1 MRVPA
6 AVNPDQAVAIAVALC
21 YGLAVAAVVGRGQ
34 LRKPWFFVAFIVGAI
49 VFWIAALLVDP
60 IQALVAY
67 LFGWDIGAYST
78 SIGVGL
84 VGALIAATIN
94 EIFKLAVTLP
104 TLSRGGAEADAAA
117 FGASVGAGFGAVG
130 AYQVL
135 GLALVARTLHMGA
148 PDNLVTPLVQQFGFV
163 AANAASTALA
173 AYGATHGQLGVC
185 LGGAVLFQTLYS
197 LLGLLFALEVYTL
210 PVWTMLAVAVAL
222 AMLAY
227 AVVLSLPRA
236 PARRTS

>member
-1 MRVPA
+1 MT
-6 AVNPDQAVAIAVALC
+6 PDQAVAIAVALC
-21 YGLAVAAVVGRGQ
+21 YGLAVAAVVGRGH
-34 LRKPWFFVAFIVGAI
+34 LRKPWFFVAFVVGAI
-49 VFWIAALLVDP
+49 VFWVAALLVDP

-104 TLSRGGAEADAAA
+104 TLSRGGEEADAAA
-117 FGASVGAGFGAVG
+117 FGAAVGAGFGAVG
-130 AYQVL
+130 AFQVM

-163 AANAASTALA
+163 AANGASTALA
-173 AYGATHGQLGVC
+173 AYGATHGRLGAY
-185 LGGAVLFQTLYS
+185 LGAAVLYQTVYS
-197 LLGLLFALEVYTL
+197 VLGLLFALEVYTL
-210 PVWTMLAVAVAL
+210 PVWTMLVVA
-222 AMLAY
+222 
-227 AVVLSLPRA
+227 
-236 PARRTS
+236 